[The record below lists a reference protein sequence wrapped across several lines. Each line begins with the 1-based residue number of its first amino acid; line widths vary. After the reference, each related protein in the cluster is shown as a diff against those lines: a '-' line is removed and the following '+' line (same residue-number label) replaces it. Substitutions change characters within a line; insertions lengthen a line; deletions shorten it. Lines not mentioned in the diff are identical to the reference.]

1 MLVIQIDAGVVPLK
15 KMVLARERTSDK
27 KQSFSYNGSFKI
39 FFIKQ
44 KTVQE
49 FALDSLIVVFDRLY
63 S

>member
-39 FFIKQ
+39 FFH
-44 KTVQE
+44 KTKNCPRVCLGQ
-49 FALDSLIVVFDRLY
+49 FNCSF
-63 S
+63 